1 MPFVGWLIFLIG
13 TSAAYAAF
21 KGEKLTDVIAHAVN
35 PSAFTANPTLKGSG
49 PTGGVILPPGTQT
62 EGYTPPSNASAGAA
76 AAISYAEAQL
86 GKPYEWGGAGPN
98 AFDCSGLTMQ
108 AYAAA
113 GKHLP
118 HFSQA
123 QYVATAGA
131 SLPINQ
137 GFSFPLGSLVF
148 FGSSIGTIDHVG
160 IVVGPDMM
168 IEAPHTGDVVK
179 YYSISAEGNLVAAT
193 YSLGS
198 VSGV

>member
-35 PSAFTANPTLKGSG
+35 PSAFTANPTLKGGGTSG
-49 PTGGVILPPGTQT
+49 ITLPPGTQT
-62 EGYTPPSNASAGAA
+62 EGYTPPGNASAGAA
-76 AAISYAEAQL
+76 AAIAYAAAQL
-86 GKPYEWGGAGPN
+86 GKPYSWGGAGPN
-98 AFDCSGLTMQ
+98 SFDCSGLTMQ

-123 QYVATAGA
+123 QYVATSGG
-131 SLPINQ
+131 SLPIGSGGYN
-137 GFSFPLGSLVF
+137 FPIGSLVF
-148 FGSSIGTIDHVG
+148 FGSSIATIDHVG
-160 IVVGPDMM
+160 IVVGPDSM

-179 YYSISAEGNLVAAT
+179 YYSISSEGNLVAAT
-193 YSLGS
+193 YTLGS